1 MSYILR
7 EMPTW
12 IDYVDDYG
20 YYRVERYDG
29 TYGNK
34 RPKVQHKNQ
43 TTKQSKQR
51 MEKEEFGITR
61 KIQQEMG

>member
-7 EMPTW
+7 EMPSW
-12 IDYVDDYG
+12 VEYVDDEG
-20 YYRVERYDG
+20 YYRLKRGDT

-43 TTKQSKQR
+43 NVKQR
-51 MEKEEFGITR
+51 KQEVQTKITR
-61 KIQQEMG
+61 LAR

>member
-12 IDYVDDYG
+12 VEYVDDYG
-20 YYRVERYDG
+20 FYRVERYDR
-29 TYGNK
+29 TYGSK

-43 TTKQSKQR
+43 NAKQGKQK
-51 MEKEEFGITR
+51 MEKE
-61 KIQQEMG
+61 K

>member
-12 IDYVDDYG
+12 LEYVDDEG
-20 YYRVERYDG
+20 YYRLKRGDT

-43 TTKQSKQR
+43 NVKQR
-51 MEKEEFGITR
+51 KQEVQTKITR
-61 KIQQEMG
+61 LAR

>member
-12 IDYVDDYG
+12 VEYIDDEG
-20 YYRVERYDG
+20 YYRLTRGDT

-34 RPKVQHKNQ
+34 RSKVQHKNQ
-43 TTKQSKQR
+43 NVKQR
-51 MEKEEFGITR
+51 KQEVQTKITR
-61 KIQQEMG
+61 LAR

>member
-12 IDYVDDYG
+12 VEYVDDYG

-34 RPKVQHKNQ
+34 RPKVQHKITNVKQGKQKVQ
-43 TTKQSKQR
+43 TK
-51 MEKEEFGITR
+51 IT
-61 KIQQEMG
+61 GLTG

>member
-12 IDYVDDYG
+12 VEYVDDYG
-20 YYRVERYDG
+20 YYRLERFDT

-43 TTKQSKQR
+43 NVKQR
-51 MEKEEFGITR
+51 K
-61 KIQQEMG
+61 

>member
-12 IDYVDDYG
+12 VEYVDDLG

-29 TYGNK
+29 TYGNERAK
-34 RPKVQHKNQ
+34 IQHKIANV
-43 TTKQSKQR
+43 KSSKQR
-51 MEKEEFGITR
+51 MEKKVR
-61 KIQQEMG
+61 